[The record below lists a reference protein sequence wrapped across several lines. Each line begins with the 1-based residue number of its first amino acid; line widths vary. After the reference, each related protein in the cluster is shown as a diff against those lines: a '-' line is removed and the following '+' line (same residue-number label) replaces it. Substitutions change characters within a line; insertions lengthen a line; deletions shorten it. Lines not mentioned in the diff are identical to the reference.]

1 MSAHTIS
8 VTSRVAGAGKTLISA
23 AICRWIRREHHP
35 VCPFSAPG
43 TSKPDWRSL
52 QVLAR
57 AADLLEKAAPT
68 GGVDDLVALLE
79 LWPYV
84 VVDCGPGFPPLPG
97 PRFELYN
104 ASGSGIEILDSVS
117 GERLQAPWY
126 NASTLFPEIPVAL
139 VGLPEWTFANAPR
152 VGVCSLPNLRNFA
165 DFRLFSGAEWLAT
178 PPAGLFRFVIV
189 PSTSDAAFDRRWLT
203 EVGLDKWIERQR
215 AQGCRVICAG
225 STLVKGEPVQEG
237 ELQDFRT
244 VSLLLGRRLPPPDPD
259 DTALEALAVWLERVA
274 GIRRLRE
281 RCLGS

>member
-8 VTSRVAGAGKTLISA
+8 VTSRVPGAGKTLISA

-35 VCPFSAPG
+35 VCPFFAPG
-43 TSKPDWRSL
+43 TGKSDRRSL

-57 AADLLEKAAPT
+57 AADLLEKAAPS
-68 GGVDDLVALLE
+68 GGAEE
-79 LWPYV
+79 LAVLSEHWQYV
-84 VVDCGPGFPPLPG
+84 VVDCGPGFAPPAG
-97 PRFELYN
+97 PRFDLCN

-117 GERLQAPWY
+117 GDRLKAPWY
-126 NASTLFPEIPVAL
+126 NASTLFPEIPAAVAA
-139 VGLPEWTFANAPR
+139 LPEWTFANAPR

-165 DFRLFSGAEWLAT
+165 DFRLFSGAEWLST
-178 PPAGLFRFVIV
+178 PPAGLFQFVIV
-189 PSTSDAAFDRRWLT
+189 PATADASFDRRWLAD
-203 EVGLDKWIERQR
+203 VGLDKWLERQR

-225 STLVKGEPVQEG
+225 STLVRGEPVLEG

-244 VSLLLGRRLPPPDPD
+244 VSLLLGRRMPPPDPD

-274 GIRRLRE
+274 GSRRLRE

>member
-8 VTSRVAGAGKTLISA
+8 VTSRVAGAGKTLLSA

-43 TSKPDWRSL
+43 TGKSDRRSL

-57 AADLLEKAAPT
+57 AADLLEKAAPS
-68 GGVDDLVALLE
+68 GGAEE
-79 LWPYV
+79 LAAILDQWQYV
-84 VVDCGPGFPPLPG
+84 VVDCGPGFDPPPG

-104 ASGSGIEILDSVS
+104 ASGSGIEIIDCVS
-117 GERLQAPWY
+117 GEKLQAPWY
-126 NASTLFPEIPVAL
+126 NAATLFPEIPAAVAA
-139 VGLPEWTFANAPR
+139 LPEWTFASAPR

-165 DFRLFSGAEWLAT
+165 DFRLFSGAEWLT
-178 PPAGLFRFVIV
+178 SPPAGLFQFVIV
-189 PSTSDAAFDRRWLT
+189 PATADDAFDRRWLA
-203 EVGLDKWIERQR
+203 EVGLDAWLERQR

-244 VSLLLGRRLPPPDPD
+244 VSLLLARRLPAPDPD

-274 GIRRLRE
+274 GSRRLRE
-281 RCLGS
+281 RCFGS